1 MMVNP
6 AIIAEDM
13 GKIYTSITVINR
25 ADQILAAAAVI
36 SPDQIRSLTL
46 ENVLVDTG
54 ATTVC
59 LVPEVISRL
68 GLQLLKE
75 VDVATAKGIG
85 KARIFRDA
93 TLIIAGREGTF
104 ECLELPGGQ
113 NNLLGVIPLEALGLE
128 PDLRSQKLRV
138 LPTESKDTYLTIL
151 SNKIAL

>member
-1 MMVNP
+1 MVDP

-54 ATTVC
+54 ATTLC
-59 LVPEVISRL
+59 LVPEVISSL

-138 LPTESKDTYLTIL
+138 LPTESHETYLTIL
-151 SNKIAL
+151 SNQIAL

>member
-1 MMVNP
+1 MVDP
-6 AIIAEDM
+6 AIITEDM

-128 PDLRSQKLRV
+128 PDILSQKLRV
-138 LPTESKDTYLTIL
+138 LPTESPDTYLTIL

>member
-1 MMVNP
+1 MVKP

-54 ATTVC
+54 ATTLC

-104 ECLELPGGQ
+104 ECWELPGGQ

-138 LPTESKDTYLTIL
+138 LPTESNETYLTIL

>member
-46 ENVLVDTG
+46 ENVLIDTG

-59 LVPEVISRL
+59 LVSEVISRL

-128 PDLRSQKLRV
+128 PIFAAKNYEFYPRN
-138 LPTESKDTYLTIL
+138 PTRLI
-151 SNKIAL
+151 

>member
-1 MMVNP
+1 MVNP

-46 ENVLVDTG
+46 ENVLIDTG

-59 LVPEVISRL
+59 LVSEVISRL

-138 LPTESKDTYLTIL
+138 LPTESNETYLTIL
-151 SNKIAL
+151 SNEIAL

>member
-1 MMVNP
+1 MVDP

-54 ATTVC
+54 ATTLC

-128 PDLRSQKLRV
+128 PDILSQKLRV
-138 LPTESKDTYLTIL
+138 LPTESPDTYLTIL

>member
-1 MMVNP
+1 MVEP
-6 AIIAEDM
+6 AVITEDM

-138 LPTESKDTYLTIL
+138 LPTESNETYLTIL

>member
-1 MMVNP
+1 MVEP
-6 AIIAEDM
+6 AVIAEDM

-54 ATTVC
+54 ATTLC
-59 LVPEVISRL
+59 LVPEVISHL

-138 LPTESKDTYLTIL
+138 LPTESKETYLTIL

>member
-1 MMVNP
+1 MVDP
-6 AIIAEDM
+6 AIITEDM

-59 LVPEVISRL
+59 LMPEVISRL

-104 ECLELPGGQ
+104 ECLELPRGQ

-138 LPTESKDTYLTIL
+138 LPTESHETYLTIL
-151 SNKIAL
+151 SNQVAL

>member
-1 MMVNP
+1 MVNP

-46 ENVLVDTG
+46 ENVLIDTG

-59 LVPEVISRL
+59 LVSEVISRL

-75 VDVATAKGIG
+75 VDVARAKGIG

-138 LPTESKDTYLTIL
+138 LPTESNETYLTIL

>member
-46 ENVLVDTG
+46 ENVLIDTG

-59 LVPEVISRL
+59 LVSEVISRL

-138 LPTESKDTYLTIL
+138 LPTESNETYLTIL
-151 SNKIAL
+151 SNEIAL

>member
-1 MMVNP
+1 MVNP

-13 GKIYTSITVINR
+13 GKIYTTITVINR

-54 ATTVC
+54 VTTLC
-59 LVPEVISRL
+59 LVPEVVSRL

-75 VDVATAKGIG
+75 VDMATAKGIG

>member
-1 MMVNP
+1 MVDP
-6 AIIAEDM
+6 AIITEDM

>member
-1 MMVNP
+1 MVEP
-6 AIIAEDM
+6 AVITEDM
-13 GKIYTSITVINR
+13 GKIYTTITVINR

-138 LPTESKDTYLTIL
+138 LPTESNETYLTIL

>member
-1 MMVNP
+1 MVDP

-138 LPTESKDTYLTIL
+138 LPTESHETYLTIL
-151 SNKIAL
+151 SNQIPL

>member
-1 MMVNP
+1 MVNP

-54 ATTVC
+54 ATTLC
-59 LVPEVISRL
+59 LMPEVISRL

-138 LPTESKDTYLTIL
+138 LPTESNETYLTIL

>member
-1 MMVNP
+1 MVNP

-54 ATTVC
+54 TTTLC
-59 LVPEVISRL
+59 LMPEVISRL

-138 LPTESKDTYLTIL
+138 LPTESNETYLTIL

>member
-1 MMVNP
+1 MVNP
-6 AIIAEDM
+6 AVIAEDM

-36 SPDQIRSLTL
+36 SPDQIRSLIL

-54 ATTVC
+54 ATTLC

-138 LPTESKDTYLTIL
+138 LPTESNETYLTIL
-151 SNKIAL
+151 SNQIAL